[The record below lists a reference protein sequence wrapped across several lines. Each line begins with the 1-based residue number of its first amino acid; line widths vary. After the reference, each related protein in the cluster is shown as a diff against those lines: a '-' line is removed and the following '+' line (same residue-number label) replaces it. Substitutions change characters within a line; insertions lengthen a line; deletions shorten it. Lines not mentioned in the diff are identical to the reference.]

1 MTINGQSSLRD
12 ELRKLKSED
21 RPNIIKAIATAREFG
36 DLKENAEYHAAKE
49 KQSFIEGR
57 IKDIDSKLS
66 NAQVI
71 DVTTLNVTDKVVFGS
86 TVSLCN
92 LDDNSEITYKIVGE
106 DESNIESGLLSY
118 KAPLAK
124 AIMGKNINDL
134 IEFNMMDTQKNF
146 EIIKIQYV

>member
-71 DVTTLNVTDKVVFGS
+71 DVTTLNVSDKVVFGS

-134 IEFNMMDTQKNF
+134 IEFKMMDTQKNF
-146 EIIKIQYV
+146 EIIKIEYV

>member
-1 MTINGQSSLRD
+1 MTVNGQSSLRD
-12 ELRKLKSED
+12 ELKKLKSED
-21 RPNIIKAIATAREFG
+21 RPNIIKEIAKAREFG

-57 IKDIDSKLS
+57 IKEIDSKLS

-71 DVTTLNVTDKVVFGS
+71 DVTTLNITDKVVFGC

-106 DESNIESGLLSY
+106 DESDIESGLLSY
-118 KAPLAK
+118 NAPLAK
-124 AIMGKNINDL
+124 AIMSKNINDFV
-134 IEFNMMDTQKNF
+134 EFKIMDIQKTF

>member
-124 AIMGKNINDL
+124 AIMGKNINDM

-146 EIIKIQYV
+146 EIIKIEYD

>member
-134 IEFNMMDTQKNF
+134 IEFNLMDTQKNF
-146 EIIKIQYV
+146 EIIKIEYV